1 MQPVEDFNAVEFLD
15 AVKGGDPWLAHLDPA
30 DRPVAVALARA
41 IPSRHPRGMDC
52 ADENKPRIDA
62 GGEIDRD
69 FVAAN
74 RLLPRVYQKP
84 P

>member
-1 MQPVEDFNAVEFLD
+1 
-15 AVKGGDPWLAHLDPA
+15 
-30 DRPVAVALARA
+30 VALARA
-41 IPSRHPRGMDC
+41 IPPRHPRGMDC

-74 RLLPRVYQKP
+74 RLLPHVYQNSLREKWVHFSIISQRRP
-84 P
+84 ILRHDGCPKSPTASPTAT